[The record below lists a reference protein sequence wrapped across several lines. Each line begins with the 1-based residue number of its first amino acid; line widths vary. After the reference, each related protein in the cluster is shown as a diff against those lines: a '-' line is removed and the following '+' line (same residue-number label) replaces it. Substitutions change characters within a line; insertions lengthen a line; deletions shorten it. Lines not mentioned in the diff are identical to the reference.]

1 MSAKCAIG
9 WMGKKQGSCSQLQ
22 TLELE
27 AEMIQQGLIILQ
39 LLAVSISGVNFD
51 CWH

>member
-1 MSAKCAIG
+1 MSAECAIG
-9 WMGKKQGSCSQLQ
+9 WMGKKQGSYSQLQ

-39 LLAVSISGVNFD
+39 LLVVSISGVNFD